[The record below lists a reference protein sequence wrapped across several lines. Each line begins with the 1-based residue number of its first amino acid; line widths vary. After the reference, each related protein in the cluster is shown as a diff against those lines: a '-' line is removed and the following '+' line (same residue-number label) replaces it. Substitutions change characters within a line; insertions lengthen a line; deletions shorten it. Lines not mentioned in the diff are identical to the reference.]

1 MYLRAH
7 QSGKY
12 TYYDVVQGFRDR
24 DGKVRQ
30 KSVLYLGR
38 LDNLTPARKRQ
49 LELKLRRLGDPKLL
63 EQFQKELEKL
73 GYGKP
78 LFSIEQIGVNRAL
91 DYGDVLAQWILAQDL
106 GIPRII
112 DEHTTK
118 GGGKLRVGELA
129 IIMAINRNSEPCSR
143 LKLPRW
149 YEKTALPLL
158 TEIKPEELKE
168 HTLLRT
174 LDYLQE
180 KRTRD
185 IQKEIYIRIKQRF
198 GIETGRVYYDLT
210 STYFEGTNC
219 KLAEHGYSRDRR
231 PDKLQIVLGLAVD
244 RQGILITHS
253 VFPGSTADIATIEE
267 MSRRLEEEFSIAE
280 MFLVVDQGLMSEEKI
295 GFLDEKGID
304 YLVSL
309 GLRKEIIDKAMGK
322 KEWHTIDEKTRAA
335 VLEFEENGRAKRYI
349 AGYNNEMAEDDKTY
363 RDARIRRTAEKLRG
377 IKATVEKGKLKRET
391 KIAERVG
398 KALEGVKK
406 YFWVEY
412 GEGYFDYRVKG
423 KVIEREEEYD
433 GYYVLLT
440 TREME
445 AGEAITAYR
454 EKDRV
459 EKAIRCIK
467 SFIEL
472 RPAYVWKDRR
482 VVGHVFVCML
492 AYQLRSVMNYILVRE
507 KVRMSVEDA
516 LEYLQRIK
524 VVELLFQKDGVVA
537 VRKVTTL
544 DKKQVALAQVFNI
557 KDALEIG
564 I

>member
-12 TYYDVVQGFRDR
+12 IYYGVVQGFRDKH
-24 DGKVRQ
+24 GKVKQRTL
-30 KSVLYLGR
+30 LYLGR
-38 LDNLTPARKRQ
+38 LDNLTPSRKRQ

-73 GYGKP
+73 GYGKA
-78 LFSIEQIGVNRAL
+78 LFSIEQVGVNRAL
-91 DYGDVLAQWILAQDL
+91 DYGDILAQWALAQEL
-106 GIPRII
+106 GIPEII
-112 DEHTTK
+112 DRHTTK
-118 GGGKLRVGELA
+118 SGGTLRVGELA
-129 IIMAINRNSEPCSR
+129 TIMAINRNSEPCSR

-158 TEIKPEELKE
+158 TGIKPGELKE
-168 HTLLRT
+168 HTLLRA

-180 KRTRD
+180 EQTRD
-185 IQKEIYIRIKQRF
+185 IQREIYQSIKQKF

-210 STYFEGTNC
+210 SSYFEGTNC
-219 KLAEHGYSRDRR
+219 GLAEHGYSRDKR

-244 RQGILITHS
+244 QQGILITHS

-267 MSRRLEEEFSIAE
+267 MSERLEKEFSIPE
-280 MFLVVDQGLMSEEKI
+280 MLLVVDQGLMSGEKMA
-295 GFLDEKGID
+295 FLDEKGID
-304 YLVSL
+304 YLVSM
-309 GLRKEIIDKAMGK
+309 GSRKKAIDQARER
-322 KEWHTIDEKTRAA
+322 EWQSVDEKTRAA
-335 VLEFEENGRAKRYI
+335 MLKFEENGRTKRYI
-349 AGYNNEMAEDDKTY
+349 VGYNKDMAEDDKAY
-363 RDARIRRTAEKLRG
+363 RNSRTRRAKERLKA
-377 IKATVEKGKLKRET
+377 IKAAVEKGKLKRET
-391 KIAERVG
+391 KIAERAG
-398 KALEGVKK
+398 KALERVKK
-406 YFWVEY
+406 YFHVEY
-412 GEGYFDYRVKG
+412 GEGYFDYWLKEEV
-423 KVIEREEEYD
+423 VEREEFYD

-440 TREME
+440 TREIK

-467 SFIEL
+467 SFIDL
-472 RPAYVWKDRR
+472 RPTYVWKDLR

-492 AYQLRSVMNYILVRE
+492 AYQLRSVMNYILNEE
-507 KVRMSVEDA
+507 KMGMSVEDA

-524 VVELLFQKDGVVA
+524 VAELLFQRDGVVA

-544 DKKQVALAQVFNI
+544 NKKQVALAQVFNI
-557 KDALEIG
+557 KNAMEIG